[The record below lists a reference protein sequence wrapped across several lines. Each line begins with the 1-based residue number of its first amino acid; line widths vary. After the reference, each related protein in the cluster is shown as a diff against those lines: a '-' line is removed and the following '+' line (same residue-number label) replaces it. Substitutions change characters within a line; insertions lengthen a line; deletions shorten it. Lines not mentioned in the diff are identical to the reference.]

1 MNSQKLAGTLGAMVA
16 IVVLAFA
23 LYSTSKSG
31 ADKSAPQKVTLPKG
45 SVDTPPVRGPVIKEI
60 PQ

>member
-23 LYSTSKSG
+23 FYSTSKSG
-31 ADKSAPQKVTLPKG
+31 ADRPASQKVALPKG
-45 SVDTPPVRGPVIKEI
+45 PIDTPPVRGPVVKDIS
-60 PQ
+60 Q